1 MSQPTIPQ
9 AVQNIAADTQID
21 LPPSFSRIELSA
33 AVFVAYHEKHG
44 SYPDRHAFQLFS
56 QAFVKSLPGDK
67 IEAAV
72 LIAESA
78 AKLLGLPGLATDAQ
92 RIRHAR
98 ETIAQAESDVAEAE
112 AARGRRLSRIHSL
125 EQIARDLVNQR
136 AAWEI
141 DFASETDAAENLILE
156 NFGRGYQINGPFS
169 DIQTLSVLKKLQP
182 QALKMID
189 AKIAVAQ
196 AELEELKQA

>member
-9 AVQNIAADTQID
+9 AVQNIASDTQID

-72 LIAESA
+72 LIAEAA

-92 RIRHAR
+92 RIQHAR
-98 ETIAQAESDVAEAE
+98 AAIAQAEIDAADAEAC
-112 AARGRRLSRIHSL
+112 RGQRLSRIHSL
-125 EQIARDLVNQR
+125 EQIVRDLSTQR
-136 AAWEI
+136 AAWQI
-141 DFASETDAAENLILE
+141 DFASETAAAENLILE
-156 NFGRGYQINGPFS
+156 NFGRGYQINSPF
-169 DIQTLSVLKKLQP
+169 DDLQILSVLKKLQP
-182 QALKMID
+182 QAFKTID

-196 AELEELKQA
+196 AELDELKLA